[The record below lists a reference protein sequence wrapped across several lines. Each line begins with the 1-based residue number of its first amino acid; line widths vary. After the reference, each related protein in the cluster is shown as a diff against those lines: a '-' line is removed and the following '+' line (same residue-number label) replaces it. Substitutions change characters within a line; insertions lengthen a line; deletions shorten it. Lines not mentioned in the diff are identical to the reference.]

1 MPDKLKQKQK
11 QKKPATFF
19 YSSNTKLSSVILLI
33 LIKTAQTFKVTGNK
47 SKKWY
52 CVYIIIIRLY

>member
-11 QKKPATFF
+11 QKNPATFF

-33 LIKTAQTFKVTGNK
+33 LIKTAQTFKVIGNK

-52 CVYIIIIRLY
+52 CVYIIIISLY